1 MAALPQAIQSAKELY
16 DLRSRY
22 KDASVLI
29 TAIYSESMVIAASL
43 SQVQNLLN
51 HDALQSKPQLLET
64 FDRALT
70 GCRVVYGCLE
80 EEVRDLVVK
89 AETDDLK
96 FKDRAKF
103 LWKEDT
109 FKELLTQIRG
119 QQSALSLLIQ
129 GLQMESIA
137 DIRKLV
143 EENSVTLD
151 RVVKRSRTLRLSH
164 PRMRVPES
172 LFASSH
178 DKEDAVDAVSIA
190 RSTEFAFDDEVINS
204 KAYRRAMHLYTSTV
218 ETDQQVT
225 GTTAAVKD
233 LPPAYEFPAHET
245 DEKQT
250 SILAHESISTE
261 SVKGEVNV
269 EDTKSESPDLVEPP
283 ETHDHQDAFES
294 TEKELLPYMPRIT
307 STAPHFSPLRAN
319 TSIGMTTPT
328 TNTQARPP
336 ICSSS
341 EKNVLMGDETGPP
354 LPPRRPSG
362 PRLLSKTTI
371 PEFQEVRTASSNN
384 SIDASVASS
393 VLSDISCTSS
403 RTTFDTPESSCIV
416 SRKPLRKPLPLRH
429 QISGDI
435 LRTVRSQSS
444 TFESPDSVS
453 PLKNAQM
460 HNIWLSIIDAE
471 QNFVDRMLKFRKM
484 FYDNVLRQWPHLE
497 QHLGAV
503 IVSEQLA
510 ALNKATLL
518 QSMEQQVS
526 GSGESICDST
536 VFEQWANQA
545 HKLYREYCQAMP
557 HTASSLRTTQSLDA
571 KFDPFVN
578 TVGLSLAWFGMGWE
592 DYFKLPMS
600 QLNLYIEK
608 LQSLVAIAEVLDE
621 PAAFNEATR
630 LKGTMAAVQWLSV
643 TASSILSSAEGR
655 EEIKNLEKLIY
666 TMDSD
671 IFSQL
676 RLLDS
681 TRRVMY
687 QGKMAIKMKS
697 QGSWQSVHVILLDNF
712 LLWGKVKPQ
721 KKNKGDKILVLD
733 DPIAIDDL
741 DVTTPCED
749 HQFQKTT
756 MFDDIPRGSVLY
768 IITVKRKTGGC
779 MPHMLGAFGFQERKI
794 WLEHFTTTTG
804 RLIQT

>member
-1 MAALPQAIQSAKELY
+1 MEPISAVIGIMAALPQAIQSAKELY

-89 AETDDLK
+89 AEADDLK

-164 PRMRVPES
+164 PRVHVPES
-172 LFASSH
+172 LFSTSH
-178 DKEDAVDAVSIA
+178 DKEDAVDAVSLA
-190 RSTEFAFDDEVINS
+190 KSTEFAFDDEVVNS
-204 KAYRRAMHLYTSTV
+204 KAYRRAMHLYTSTL
-218 ETDQQVT
+218 EIDQRVT
-225 GTTAAVKD
+225 SVTAVVSD
-233 LPPAYEFPAHET
+233 LPPAYEPPSQKM

-250 SILAHESISTE
+250 SIIAHKSIPTE
-261 SVKGEVNV
+261 PVEREVKV
-269 EDTKSESPDLVEPP
+269 EETKLFP
-283 ETHDHQDAFES
+283 
-294 TEKELLPYMPRIT
+294 
-307 STAPHFSPLRAN
+307 
-319 TSIGMTTPT
+319 
-328 TNTQARPP
+328 
-336 ICSSS
+336 
-341 EKNVLMGDETGPP
+341 
-354 LPPRRPSG
+354 
-362 PRLLSKTTI
+362 KTTI
-371 PEFQEVRTASSNN
+371 PELQEVRTASSDD

-393 VLSDISCTSS
+393 VLSN
-403 RTTFDTPESSCIV
+403 V
-416 SRKPLRKPLPLRH
+416 SL
-429 QISGDI
+429 
-435 LRTVRSQSS
+435 
-444 TFESPDSVS
+444 S
-453 PLKNAQM
+453 PLQNAKM
-460 HNIWLSIIDAE
+460 HNVWLSIIDAE
-471 QNFVDRMLKFRKM
+471 QNFVDQMLKFRKM
-484 FYDNVLRQWPHLE
+484 FYDNVLRQWPQLK
-497 QHLGAV
+497 QHLGAI

-557 HTASSLRTTQSLDA
+557 HTASSLRTTQNLDA

-592 DYFKLPMS
+592 DYLKLPMS

-608 LQSLVAIAEVLDE
+608 LESLVSIAEGLDE
-621 PAAFNEATR
+621 PAAFNETIR
-630 LKGTMAAVQWLSV
+630 LKRTVAAVRWLS
-643 TASSILSSAEGR
+643 TMASSILSGAEGR
-655 EEIKNLEKLIY
+655 EETKNLEKLIY

-676 RLLDS
+676 HLLDS
-681 TRRVMY
+681 TRRVKH

-697 QGSWQSVHVILLDNF
+697 QGSWQAVHVILLDNF

-721 KKNKGDKILVLD
+721 KKNKGDRILVLD
-733 DPIAIDDL
+733 TPIAIDDL
-741 DVTTPCED
+741 DFTMPCED

-768 IITVKRKTGGC
+768 IITVKRKTGDS
-779 MPHMLGAFGFQERKI
+779 MPHMLGAFGFQERNI
-794 WLEHFTTTTG
+794 WLEHFTAATG
-804 RLIQT
+804 RQNQT